1 MNHCTFV
8 FKHKSICDLTPIR
21 QLPMETEWHTD
32 VSMNLPSLV
41 EVMTCLLVGAK
52 PFSELMLLYWTIL
65 LINLL
70 ILLIWH
76 LGTNFSEIL
85 IEMFIS
91 SFKKLHL
98 NMSCAKY
105 RPFCARFNV
114 LRRWP
119 PCVCSR
125 QEHFPSHGRYGLFR
139 YNWPAAQIHFR
150 DVIFSQIQIIYP
162 IAGRNL
168 CSKLDGSASSCR
180 HYGNVIMN
188 AMAS

>member
-8 FKHKSICDLTPIR
+8 FKHKSICDLTPTR
-21 QLPMETEWHTD
+21 QLTHWGRLTRWW
-32 VSMNLPSLV
+32 V
-41 EVMTCLLVGAK
+41 
-52 PFSELMLLYWTIL
+52 SELTIIGWGNDLSLSRSQAIIWTNVFIL
-65 LINLL
+65 KKMLINLL

-85 IEMFIS
+85 IKMFIS

-98 NMSCAKY
+98 NMSSAK
-105 RPFCARFNV
+105 FCVRLNV

-119 PCVCSR
+119 LCVYSR
-125 QEHFPSHGRYGLFR
+125 QEHFPSHGRHGLFR

-150 DVIFSQIQIIYP
+150 DVIFSQIQITYSKFV
-162 IAGRNL
+162 AGRNL

-180 HYGNVIMN
+180 QYRNVIMN